1 MSQDLPIIIVHQ
13 SGHLGVVNSKALEI
27 MGFDASTEDPQ
38 GGVIQ
43 RGADGEPNGV
53 LEEYA
58 FFSALVPILSI
69 RLDQEV
75 FGTQTRSAL
84 TKAFAVSM
92 SLRMIAT
99 MATFAGFPAA
109 RRASYFAF
117 ISGL

>member
-1 MSQDLPIIIVHQ
+1 MQQRRVEWGFAVAANFCKNKAAAERR
-13 SGHLGVVNSKALEI
+13 GHRQNSPARI
-27 MGFDASTEDPQ
+27 TTP
-38 GGVIQ
+38 
-43 RGADGEPNGV
+43 PNRRQNRKGH
-53 LEEYA
+53 E
-58 FFSALVPILSI
+58 SI

>member
-1 MSQDLPIIIVHQ
+1 MAGKRGKPENVVLKLRQVEMLQGQGMGIAEAVRQVDVSQQTESLRFHRRAI
-13 SGHLGVVNSKALEI
+13 
-27 MGFDASTEDPQ
+27 ASFHST
-38 GGVIQ
+38 I
-43 RGADGEPNGV
+43 
-53 LEEYA
+53 
-58 FFSALVPILSI
+58 SSI

-117 ISGL
+117 RSGL

>member
-1 MSQDLPIIIVHQ
+1 MAVSMYAMT
-13 SGHLGVVNSKALEI
+13 GV
-27 MGFDASTEDPQ
+27 F
-38 GGVIQ
+38 GVAVGKET
-43 RGADGEPNGV
+43 RMRV
-53 LEEYA
+53 
-58 FFSALVPILSI
+58 LSI